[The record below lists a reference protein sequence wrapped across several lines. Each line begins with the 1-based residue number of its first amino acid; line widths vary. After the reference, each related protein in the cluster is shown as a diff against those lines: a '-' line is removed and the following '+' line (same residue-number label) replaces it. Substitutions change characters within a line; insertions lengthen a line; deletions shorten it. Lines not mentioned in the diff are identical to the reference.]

1 MQLKDYKKAADFFRL
16 ALLQDNPQP
25 KMFSKMA
32 EALRE
37 LGKNDL
43 ADEYQKQAD
52 EANQKQSAG
61 N

>member
-1 MQLKDYKKAADFFRL
+1 MQQKNYKKAADFFRL
-16 ALLQDNPQP
+16 ALLKDNPQP

-32 EALRE
+32 EALRQ

-43 ADEYQKQAD
+43 AAEYQQKAD
-52 EANQKQSAG
+52 AASGNQSAG